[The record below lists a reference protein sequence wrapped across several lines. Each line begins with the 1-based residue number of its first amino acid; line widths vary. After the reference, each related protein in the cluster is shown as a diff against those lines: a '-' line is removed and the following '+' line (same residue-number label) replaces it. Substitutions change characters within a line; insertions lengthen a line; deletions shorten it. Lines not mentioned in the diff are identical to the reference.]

1 MMHAKRGLN
10 HGAYHGETI
19 DIQAVLRE
27 IESVAVSRGWALEG
41 MRDEAPRLIALK
53 RLRPQAARRLYLST
67 GLHGDEP
74 AGPLAVLE
82 LLRQDAWPADAS
94 LWLCPCLNPTGFPL
108 NRRENVQGVDLNRD
122 YLDSKTAEIQAHTGW
137 LKQQPPFDLGIGLHE
152 DWESHGFYLYE
163 TSHGTQPS
171 RAEKAITAVSAVC
184 PIDESPEIEGRP
196 ARHGVIRPDLDPR
209 LRPRWPEAFYLHCQ
223 QVPLV
228 YTLEAPS
235 DFDLPVRVQALAA
248 AVRAIFA

>member
-1 MMHAKRGLN
+1 MHAKRGLN
-10 HGAYHGETI
+10 LGAYRGETI

-27 IESVAVSRGWALEG
+27 IEVAAANKAWSQEV
-41 MRDEAPRLIALK
+41 MREAEPRLIALK
-53 RLRPQAARRLYLST
+53 RLRPNAARRLYLST

-74 AGPLAVLE
+74 AGPLAALE
-82 LLRQDAWPADAS
+82 LLRLDAWPADAS

-108 NRRENVQGVDLNRD
+108 NRRENAQGVDLNRD
-122 YLDSKTAEIQAHTGW
+122 YLNSKTAEIQAHTAW
-137 LKQQPPFDLGIGLHE
+137 LQQQPQFDLGVGLHE

-163 TSHGTQPS
+163 TSHANVPS

-196 ARHGVIRPDLDPR
+196 AQHGVIRPNLDPR
-209 LRPRWPEAFYLHCQ
+209 LRPRWPEAFYLHRQ

-235 DFDLPVRVQALAA
+235 DFDLPVRVQALVA
-248 AVRAIFA
+248 AVRAIFE